1 MSETIDFLLVSLG
14 LETDAKSFQTAN
26 DAVKGIKDGILQLAA
41 AIGTGVGLKD
51 LTADLSAS
59 VLKMDRL
66 SKITNFTV
74 KQIDGLRYAMRNLG
88 LSPDAANQIVQKI
101 PDLIPSLL
109 IQLTSLIK
117 RWRIWRLT
125 LTIWPV
131 VPE

>member
-41 AIGTGVGLKD
+41 AIIGTGVGLKA

-59 VLKMDRL
+59 VLEMNRL
-66 SKITNFTV
+66 SKITNSTV
-74 KQIDGLRYAMRNLG
+74 KQVDGLCYAMRSLG

-101 PDLIPSLL
+101 PDLQ
-109 IQLTSLIK
+109 QLARQGELGDK
-117 RWRIWRLT
+117 
-125 LTIWPV
+125 V
-131 VPE
+131 D

>member
-1 MSETIDFLLVSLG
+1 MQR
-14 LETDAKSFQTAN
+14 AFQTAN
-26 DAVKGIKDGILQLAA
+26 DAVKGIKDGTLQLAA
-41 AIGTGVGLKD
+41 AIGTGVGLKA

-59 VLKMDRL
+59 VLEMNRL
-66 SKITNFTV
+66 SKITNSTV
-74 KQIDGLRYAMRNLG
+74 KQVDGLCYAMRSLG

-101 PDLIPSLL
+101 PELIPSLL

-125 LTIWPV
+125 LTIRPV